1 MYQVTFLKNNTYIK
15 LAIIAFIALTSL
27 SSCKNPGL
35 DAAYMEDI
43 ETWRARRLASLK
55 SKTGWTTLA
64 GLFWMEKGLN
74 SLGSAGTNTIILPEN
89 MPAHLGDLTL
99 TGDSLYFKTD
109 PAIRITVNG
118 DIFREGPVHTDM
130 DGDAEVFNWQR
141 YTWYFIRRG
150 DRTGLRLRDTLHP
163 ARMALHAIPAF
174 PVSTKYIFQA
184 VYQPPQVDE
193 TVEIKNVIGN
203 TSEDPVA
210 GKLYFTHRKEE
221 HLLTAL
227 DGGPISLW
235 LIFSDETTGAET
247 YGGGRYLYVS
257 RPDSNG
263 MVTIDFNKAYNPPC
277 AFTDYATCPLP
288 PRENHLSF
296 KVRAGEKTY
305 GHH

>member
-1 MYQVTFLKNNTYIK
+1 MCQNIIQSPTQYITCT
-15 LAIIAFIALTSL
+15 IIVFGALL
-27 SSCKNPGL
+27 GLFSCKNPGL
-35 DAAYMEDI
+35 DAAYVEEI
-43 ETWRARRLASLK
+43 ETWQARRLASLK

-64 GLFWMEKGLN
+64 GLYWLERGSN
-74 SLGSAGTNTIILPEN
+74 SLGSADTNSIILPNN
-89 MPAHLGDLTL
+89 MPGHLGTITWID
-99 TGDSLYFKTD
+99 DSLYFISE
-109 PAIRITVNG
+109 PSVEITVDG

-130 DGDAEVFNWQR
+130 EGDAEVFNWQR

-163 ARMALHAIPAF
+163 ARMALHEIPAF
-174 PVSTKYIFQA
+174 SISTRYIFHA
-184 VYQPPQVDE
+184 VYLPPQVDE

-221 HLLTAL
+221 HTLTAL
-227 DGGPISLW
+227 DGGPTSLW

-257 RPDSNG
+257 RPDSNDI
-263 MVTIDFNKAYNPPC
+263 VTIDFNKSYNPPC

-288 PRENHLSF
+288 PKENHLTF

-305 GHH
+305 GQH